1 MPDLNT
7 DWQKWKKLIASSL
20 LTENL
25 KSFPFL
31 STFAVQVDLTDLCQ
45 MDNTVSGR
53 LARPSAS
60 VDNIL
65 LDLHNY
71 SFS

>member
-1 MPDLNT
+1 MKEVDC
-7 DWQKWKKLIASSL
+7 IIFAHR
-20 LTENL
+20 
-25 KSFPFL
+25 KSEVLPLFIHFCR
-31 STFAVQVDLTDLCQ
+31 QVDLTDLCQ